1 MHTKFTCAVGYCAW
15 PRYCHSV
22 SDEPGMRKDESTAFW
37 IRHTSRLS
45 VGMCSALSPRGM
57 TEAKI
62 FADFPQLSHDVVVAC
77 LAFAKDCDR
86 FAFASIW
93 FVRNWPLCVSQRFDF
108 Q

>member
-1 MHTKFTCAVGYCAW
+1 
-15 PRYCHSV
+15 
-22 SDEPGMRKDESTAFW
+22 
-37 IRHTSRLS
+37 
-45 VGMCSALSPRGM
+45 M